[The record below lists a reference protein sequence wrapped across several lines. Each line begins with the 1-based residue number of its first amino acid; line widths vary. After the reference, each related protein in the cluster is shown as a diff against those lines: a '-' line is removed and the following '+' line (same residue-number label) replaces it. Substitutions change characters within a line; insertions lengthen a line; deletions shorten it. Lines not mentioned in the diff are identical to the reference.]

1 MPAQTIE
8 QLLERLNELKRPTD
22 ARERAH
28 LASWLKQT
36 ARRRFTEAE
45 PLIRFHEILL
55 YLRAYPQSASL
66 LSETEKILN
75 SFAARVERLRAEGVD
90 LSPFEEPDVSGIAG
104 TGFSA
109 VFGYDI
115 TRWLARTHASRVS
128 LDWDDAA
135 DHAHLNVVWPRL
147 LPLFEED
154 AYVDAH
160 VPFLAWLRAAKRKG
174 ESDLVWLV
182 RAFERLPID
191 DKERAELFEP
201 LKLWVRWELGTS
213 KAARTLMRRTTRK
226 IFYHDAPLLS
236 RRDVSLARELNASQ
250 QKLTVERL
258 SRAEGERLLAMGRD
272 TMAVRFREL
281 HGFTHGDPERVVR
294 ADAGR
299 GLEIFVWGV
308 RPARRLPLLAYH
320 CGIFFKN
327 GVPMGYHEG
336 LSLFERVEIGLN
348 LFYTFRDGESAW
360 AYARLMRLFRQ
371 LLGVNTFSIDPYQL
385 GGSGNEEGIESGA
398 FWFYR
403 KLGFRPVRAELAR
416 LVAAEERKLAAR
428 KNYRT
433 SPRLL
438 RELASGHVVYES
450 NDAATTGEWDRF
462 QVRNIGLAVNR
473 RMAQEF
479 DGDAGAIRRASV
491 AAVRRALGVAGGE
504 KFNEAEER
512 AFANFALVLALV
524 PRLARWTTEEK
535 RDALAVIRAKAGADE
550 LRYLRLLRRHAS
562 LRRAIIALGTNA
574 KVKVGDE
581 SFTDV

>member
-8 QLLERLNELKRPTD
+8 QLLERLDELKRPDD
-22 ARERAH
+22 ARERAR
-28 LASWLKQT
+28 LASVLRQT
-36 ARRRFTEAE
+36 ARRRFTQAE
-45 PLIRFHEILL
+45 PLVRFHEILL

-66 LSETEKILN
+66 LADTEKILN
-75 SFAARVERLRAEGVD
+75 SFAARVERLGAAGTD
-90 LSPFEEPDVSGIAG
+90 LTPFEQPDVSGIAG
-104 TGFSA
+104 TGFTA

-115 TRWLARTHASRVS
+115 TRHLARAHASRVS
-128 LDWDDAA
+128 LVWDDYE
-135 DHAHLNVVWPRL
+135 DHAHLNIVWPRF

-160 VPFLAWLRAAKRKG
+160 VPFREWLRAARRTR
-174 ESDLVWLV
+174 ESDLAWLITQ
-182 RAFERLPID
+182 FERLPIED
-191 DKERAELFEP
+191 RARAELFDP

-213 KAARTLMRRTTRK
+213 KATRTLMRRPTRE

-236 RRDVSLARELNASQ
+236 RRDVSLARELDMQQSQ
-250 QKLTVERL
+250 HKFTVERL
-258 SRAEGERLLAMGRD
+258 SRAEGEGLLAMGRD

-281 HGFTHGDPERVVR
+281 HGFTHGDPARVLR

-299 GLEIFVWGV
+299 GLEIFLWGV
-308 RPARRLPLLAYH
+308 RPERRLPLLAYH

-360 AYARLMRLFRQ
+360 AYARLMRLYRQ
-371 LLGVNTFSIDPYQL
+371 LLGANTFSIDPYQL

-403 KLGFRPVRAELAR
+403 KLGFRPVRAEPAR
-416 LVAAEERKLAAR
+416 LVASEERKLATR

-433 SPRLL
+433 APTML
-438 RELASGHVVYES
+438 RRLASGHALYEAS
-450 NDAATTGEWDRF
+450 DAATPGEWDRF
-462 QVRNIGLAVNR
+462 LVRNIGLAVNR
-473 RMAQEF
+473 KMAQAF
-479 DGDAGAIRRASV
+479 DGDARAIRTAS
-491 AAVRRALGVAGGE
+491 ANATRRALGANGE

-512 AFANFALVLALV
+512 AFSNFALVLALI

-535 RDALAVIRAKAGADE
+535 RAVLQIIRAKAGADE
-550 LRYLRLLRRHAS
+550 LRYLRLLCRHAP
-562 LRRAIIALGTNA
+562 LRRAIIALGTNKA
-574 KVKVGDE
+574 VTSDR
-581 SFTDV
+581 

>member
-1 MPAQTIE
+1 MPAQSIE
-8 QLLERLNELKRPTD
+8 QTLDRLNELKRPGG
-22 ARERAH
+22 ARELAR
-28 LASWLKQT
+28 LASLLKQT
-36 ARRRFTEAE
+36 ARRRFTDAAT
-45 PLIRFHEILL
+45 LLRFHEILL

-66 LSETEKILN
+66 LKATEKILH
-75 SFAARVERLRAEGVD
+75 SFAARVERLRAEGCD
-90 LSPFEEPDVSGIAG
+90 LTPFEQPDASGIAG

-115 TRWLARTHASRVS
+115 LRWLARAHPSRIS
-128 LDWDDAA
+128 LMWDDYE
-135 DHAHLNVVWPRL
+135 DHAHLNLVWPKL

-160 VPFLAWLRAAKRKG
+160 APFLQWLRTAAAGRKRESDLAWLMRQ
-174 ESDLVWLV
+174 
-182 RAFERLPID
+182 FERLPRG

-201 LKLWVRWELGTS
+201 LKLWVRWELGNS
-213 KAARTLMRRTTRK
+213 KATRTLMRRRPARK

-236 RRDVSLARELNASQ
+236 RRDVSLARELNAPPMP
-250 QKLTVERL
+250 VEKL
-258 SRAEGERLLAMGRD
+258 SRAEGERLLGMGRD

-281 HGFTHGDPERVVR
+281 HGFTHGDPASVMR

-299 GLEIFVWGV
+299 GLEIFLWGV

-336 LSLFERVEIGLN
+336 LTICERVEIGLN

-360 AYARLMRLFRQ
+360 AYARLMRLYQQ

-403 KLGFRPVRAELAR
+403 KLGFRPVRAELAA
-416 LVAAEERKLAAR
+416 LVVAEERKLKTR
-428 KNYRT
+428 PTSYRT

-438 RELASGHVVYES
+438 RQLASGHVLFETD
-450 NDAATTGEWDRF
+450 DARTPGEWDQF
-462 QVRNIGLAVNR
+462 QVRHIGLAVAR
-473 RMAQEF
+473 RMAERF
-479 DGDAGAIRRASV
+479 DGDARAIRTASV
-491 AAVRRALGVAGGE
+491 RQVKRALGATGE
-504 KFNEAEER
+504 KLTEAEER
-512 AFANFALVLALV
+512 ACSNFALMLALH
-524 PRLARWTTEEK
+524 PGLARWTAEEK
-535 RDALAVIRAKAGADE
+535 RDALLIIRAKAGANE

-562 LRRAIIALGTNA
+562 LRHAIIALGTNS
-574 KVKVGDE
+574 KLK
-581 SFTDV
+581 